1 MFIRGKRLVLLK
13 KNMIWVLLFI
23 AVLAPTAYAAQGN
36 TTMVSISSAG
46 AQGNNDSRFS
56 SISSDGRYVA
66 FSSTA
71 SNLVNGDTNG
81 KRDIFLHDRETGE
94 TTRVSVSSEGV
105 QGNDDS
111 IYPFISSDGRFVA
124 FESYASNLVT
134 GDTNGTRDIFVH
146 DREMGET
153 TRVSVSS
160 EGVQGNGSYSRY
172 PSISSDGRYVAFNSD
187 ASNLVIG
194 DTNNYSDSFVHDRE
208 TGETTRVSVS
218 SAGVQGNAGVSNTF
232 ISADGRYVAFP
243 SLASNLVI
251 GDTNG
256 RWDIFVHDRQTGETT
271 RVSVSSAD
279 VQGNDNSIYPGMS
292 SDGRYVVFSSTA
304 SNLVNGDTNNN
315 SDVFVH
321 DRETGETTKVSVSSA
336 GVHGNDGSYHPSI
349 SSDGRYVAF
358 ISNASNLVTGDTNG
372 TNDIFVHDRE
382 MGETTRVSV
391 SSAGIEGNS
400 DSHDPFISS
409 DGRHVAFASYAS
421 NLVNGDT
428 NNCSDIFVHN
438 YLGLSVMPMSYDFG
452 SLVIGNSSAPQT
464 FTISNTGTADLVVSS
479 IDLSDITNYTIDKTG
494 CGILPATIT
503 PGSSCTVTVT
513 FSPLS
518 TGQKPANLVI
528 NSDDPDTPTLNVL
541 LSGTGIY
548 AVVTIITPNGSV
560 IIPSGSTYDI
570 QWGVPSNAVKFD
582 LKYSMNN
589 GTTFKAIAN
598 KVTGTSYNWV
608 VPTPMNNKKKCL
620 VKVIGYN
627 ASGMKVG
634 EGTSDGTF
642 TIEVVKVT
650 DPDGGETLESD
661 NTYDIT
667 WETNATKK
675 PVAKVKLFYT
685 INGGATWNLIR
696 TLIGNPGSY
705 NWKVPAAASANC
717 KVKVVLKDA
726 NLVTVGSDVSDG
738 FFTIQP

>member
-46 AQGNNDSRFS
+46 AQGNNDRRFS
-56 SISSDGRYVA
+56 SICSDCRYVA

-160 EGVQGNGSYSRY
+160 
-172 PSISSDGRYVAFNSD
+172 
-187 ASNLVIG
+187 
-194 DTNNYSDSFVHDRE
+194 
-208 TGETTRVSVS
+208 
-218 SAGVQGNAGVSNTF
+218 AGVQGNAGVSNTF

-256 RWDIFVHDRQTGETT
+256 RWDIFVHDRQ
-271 RVSVSSAD
+271 
-279 VQGNDNSIYPGMS
+279 
-292 SDGRYVVFSSTA
+292 
-304 SNLVNGDTNNN
+304 
-315 SDVFVH
+315 
-321 DRETGETTKVSVSSA
+321 TGETTKVSVSSA

-528 NSDDPDTPTLNVL
+528 NSDDPDTPTLKVL

-548 AVVTIITPNGSV
+548 AGVTIITPNGSV

-570 QWGVPSNAVKFD
+570 QWGD
-582 LKYSMNN
+582 
-589 GTTFKAIAN
+589 
-598 KVTGTSYNWV
+598 
-608 VPTPMNNKKKCL
+608 
-620 VKVIGYN
+620 
-627 ASGMKVG
+627 
-634 EGTSDGTF
+634 
-642 TIEVVKVT
+642 
-650 DPDGGETLESD
+650 
-661 NTYDIT
+661 
-667 WETNATKK
+667 
-675 PVAKVKLFYT
+675 
-685 INGGATWNLIR
+685 
-696 TLIGNPGSY
+696 
-705 NWKVPAAASANC
+705 
-717 KVKVVLKDA
+717 
-726 NLVTVGSDVSDG
+726 
-738 FFTIQP
+738 

>member
-46 AQGNNDSRFS
+46 AQGNNHSRFS

-111 IYPFISSDGRFVA
+111 LYPFISSDG
-124 FESYASNLVT
+124 
-134 GDTNGTRDIFVH
+134 I
-146 DREMGET
+146 
-153 TRVSVSS
+153 
-160 EGVQGNGSYSRY
+160 
-172 PSISSDGRYVAFNSD
+172 YVAFNSD

-428 NNCSDIFVHN
+428 NNCS
-438 YLGLSVMPMSYDFG
+438 
-452 SLVIGNSSAPQT
+452 
-464 FTISNTGTADLVVSS
+464 
-479 IDLSDITNYTIDKTG
+479 
-494 CGILPATIT
+494 
-503 PGSSCTVTVT
+503 
-513 FSPLS
+513 
-518 TGQKPANLVI
+518 
-528 NSDDPDTPTLNVL
+528 
-541 LSGTGIY
+541 
-548 AVVTIITPNGSV
+548 
-560 IIPSGSTYDI
+560 
-570 QWGVPSNAVKFD
+570 
-582 LKYSMNN
+582 
-589 GTTFKAIAN
+589 
-598 KVTGTSYNWV
+598 
-608 VPTPMNNKKKCL
+608 
-620 VKVIGYN
+620 
-627 ASGMKVG
+627 
-634 EGTSDGTF
+634 
-642 TIEVVKVT
+642 
-650 DPDGGETLESD
+650 
-661 NTYDIT
+661 
-667 WETNATKK
+667 
-675 PVAKVKLFYT
+675 
-685 INGGATWNLIR
+685 
-696 TLIGNPGSY
+696 
-705 NWKVPAAASANC
+705 
-717 KVKVVLKDA
+717 
-726 NLVTVGSDVSDG
+726 
-738 FFTIQP
+738 

>member
-71 SNLVNGDTNG
+71 SNLV
-81 KRDIFLHDRETGE
+81 
-94 TTRVSVSSEGV
+94 
-105 QGNDDS
+105 
-111 IYPFISSDGRFVA
+111 
-124 FESYASNLVT
+124 T

-172 PSISSDGRYVAFNSD
+172 PSISSDGRC
-187 ASNLVIG
+187 
-194 DTNNYSDSFVHDRE
+194 
-208 TGETTRVSVS
+208 
-218 SAGVQGNAGVSNTF
+218 
-232 ISADGRYVAFP
+232 VAFP

-428 NNCSDIFVHN
+428 NNCS
-438 YLGLSVMPMSYDFG
+438 
-452 SLVIGNSSAPQT
+452 
-464 FTISNTGTADLVVSS
+464 
-479 IDLSDITNYTIDKTG
+479 
-494 CGILPATIT
+494 
-503 PGSSCTVTVT
+503 
-513 FSPLS
+513 
-518 TGQKPANLVI
+518 
-528 NSDDPDTPTLNVL
+528 
-541 LSGTGIY
+541 
-548 AVVTIITPNGSV
+548 
-560 IIPSGSTYDI
+560 
-570 QWGVPSNAVKFD
+570 
-582 LKYSMNN
+582 
-589 GTTFKAIAN
+589 
-598 KVTGTSYNWV
+598 
-608 VPTPMNNKKKCL
+608 
-620 VKVIGYN
+620 
-627 ASGMKVG
+627 
-634 EGTSDGTF
+634 
-642 TIEVVKVT
+642 
-650 DPDGGETLESD
+650 
-661 NTYDIT
+661 
-667 WETNATKK
+667 
-675 PVAKVKLFYT
+675 
-685 INGGATWNLIR
+685 
-696 TLIGNPGSY
+696 
-705 NWKVPAAASANC
+705 
-717 KVKVVLKDA
+717 
-726 NLVTVGSDVSDG
+726 
-738 FFTIQP
+738 